1 MKTLKSI
8 VVISLV
14 GVGLF
19 PAVASASTVE
29 TELQDVQ
36 VSNTLGGDPA
46 VPVEV
51 SPAEQIP
58 QTVSAPSVSGPTVS
72 FTQTSVPGS
81 SLGSSLLQAA
91 LSQVGINQDCT
102 DLVQNS
108 LAAIGLTLRRD
119 QGGKDFGTDD
129 VAYTFGTRI
138 NPADARPG
146 DIATIGPANGGHV
159 WIILDPA
166 SNTGVHGN
174 WLGTTAV
181 GNAGVP
187 ISQHAVYRL

>member
-1 MKTLKSI
+1 MKIFKS
-8 VVISLV
+8 VLVISLV
-14 GVGLF
+14 GAGLF
-19 PAVASASTVE
+19 PAVASASTNSFQQE
-29 TELQDVQ
+29 TLQTAV
-36 VSNTLGGDPA
+36 TPYGDPT

-51 SPAEQIP
+51 SHIEEIP
-58 QTVSAPSVSGPTVS
+58 SEAPVGVQVIFNKPPVT
-72 FTQTSVPGS
+72 GS
-81 SLGSSLLQAA
+81 SLGASLLQAA

-138 NPADARPG
+138 DPSDARPG
-146 DIATIGPANGGHV
+146 DIATIGPGNGGHV

-187 ISQHAVYRL
+187 ISQHAVYRI